1 LIRHALPSYIEI
13 GAALSTTFS
22 KLWSIFIVAA
32 TDPLAGDVI
41 CVLDALDEC
50 NEQEQQR
57 LIKALENFC
66 LHQRTLFSAS
76 RLKFLIISRPYF
88 EIRREF
94 DELLKASNNIEL
106 AGNDESASIKKEID
120 LVIKDRVAHLAQ
132 ENRLAKKVKDHL
144 EKRLLET
151 EHRTYLWLRLLWEII
166 RKKLTGTIIEM
177 NELIDNLPTG
187 ILDAYETLLQKCPEP
202 LFARKVLQIVLVAGR
217 PLTLNEMDVALN
229 VNEQTSSYIN
239 LELEGPSRLQE
250 TLPSRCGLI
259 VSIIQSKVYFIHQTA
274 KEFLLG
280 KVGIHPPAERT
291 WQQSL
296 SIKESHCLMSE
307 ICLRSITFSEIQLD
321 RVNLCN
327 ALLPEDEREM
337 KPNEYCQ
344 NYVFLSYSAI
354 YWAEHYRDTNNS
366 KGIKIV
372 GRLLDTSDCCSII
385 GKYKSDYGTT
395 LHAASAGGHEK
406 IVQILLAK
414 KVDVNTQGGRYGT
427 ALTAASAEGHEKIV
441 QILLAKKVDVNA
453 QGGYYGT
460 ALAAASLRGHEKI
473 VQILLAKKVDVNAQ
487 GGYYGTALAA
497 ASLRGHE
504 KIVQILLA
512 KKVDVNTQGGRY
524 GTALAAASAEDHEKI
539 VQILLNK
546 KANVNAQGGV
556 HGTALAA
563 ASRGGHEKIVQIL
576 LNKKVDVNAQGG
588 VHGTAL
594 ATASLEG
601 HEKIVQ
607 ILLNKKADVNA
618 PGGSYY
624 DTALAAASLG
634 GQEKIVQILLDKKA
648 DVNAHGE
655 AYGTALAAASRGG
668 HEKIVQILLDKKADV
683 NAHGGHYG
691 TALAAASA
699 EGHEKIVQILL
710 NKKADVNAHGGIYD
724 DTALATASAE
734 GHEKIVQILLNKK
747 ADVNA
752 HGGHYGTAL
761 AAASAGGHEKIVQI
775 LLDKKADVNAHGGV
789 YGPALAAASAG
800 GHEKIVQILLNNGA
814 KSVEELAEAPA
825 EAPPSEARPAK
836 RARIIIRPP
845 AATLFSSPRRRGGAR
860 GGGARRGGRGGGE
873 G

>member
-1 LIRHALPSYIEI
+1 MIRHALPSYIEI

-473 VQILLAKKVDVNAQ
+473 VQILLNKNVDVNAQ
-487 GGYYGTALAA
+487 GGY
-497 ASLRGHE
+497 
-504 KIVQILLA
+504 
-512 KKVDVNTQGGRY
+512 Y

-648 DVNAHGE
+648 DVNAHG
-655 AYGTALAAASRGG
+655 
-668 HEKIVQILLDKKADV
+668 
-683 NAHGGHYG
+683 
-691 TALAAASA
+691 
-699 EGHEKIVQILL
+699 
-710 NKKADVNAHGGIYD
+710 
-724 DTALATASAE
+724 
-734 GHEKIVQILLNKK
+734 
-747 ADVNA
+747 
-752 HGGHYGTAL
+752 GHYGTAL

>member
-473 VQILLAKKVDVNAQ
+473 VQILLNKNVDVNAQ
-487 GGYYGTALAA
+487 GGY
-497 ASLRGHE
+497 
-504 KIVQILLA
+504 
-512 KKVDVNTQGGRY
+512 Y

-648 DVNAHGE
+648 DVNAHG
-655 AYGTALAAASRGG
+655 
-668 HEKIVQILLDKKADV
+668 
-683 NAHGGHYG
+683 
-691 TALAAASA
+691 
-699 EGHEKIVQILL
+699 
-710 NKKADVNAHGGIYD
+710 
-724 DTALATASAE
+724 
-734 GHEKIVQILLNKK
+734 
-747 ADVNA
+747 
-752 HGGHYGTAL
+752 GHYGTAL

>member
-1 LIRHALPSYIEI
+1 MIRHALPSYIEI

-473 VQILLAKKVDVNAQ
+473 VQILLAKKVDVN
-487 GGYYGTALAA
+487 
-497 ASLRGHE
+497 
-504 KIVQILLA
+504 
-512 KKVDVNTQGGRY
+512 TQGGRY

>member
-1 LIRHALPSYIEI
+1 LFTSQPQLIRHALPSYDEI

-22 KLWSIFIVAA
+22 KLWSIFILAA
-32 TDPLAGDVI
+32 TDSLAGDVI

-66 LHQRTLFSAS
+66 LHQQTLFSAS

-106 AGNDESASIKKEID
+106 AGNDESASIKREID
-120 LVIKDRVAHLAQ
+120 LVIKHQVGRLAQ
-132 ENRLAKKVKDHL
+132 ENRLAKKVTYHL

-166 RKKLTGTIIEM
+166 RKKLTGTIIEI
-177 NELIDNLPTG
+177 NELIDELPAD
-187 ILDAYETLLQKCPEP
+187 IQDAYETLLQRCPQP

-217 PLTLNEMDVALN
+217 PLTLDEMDVALN
-229 VNEQTSSYIN
+229 VNKQTSSYTN
-239 LELEGPSRLQE
+239 LEREGFSRLQE
-250 TLPSRCGLI
+250 TLPSRCGLM
-259 VSIIQSKVYFIHQTA
+259 VSIIQSKVYFIHQTV

-280 KVGIHPPAERT
+280 KVGINPPAERI

-296 SIKESHCLMSE
+296 SLEESHCLVAE

-321 RVNLCN
+321 RANLCN
-327 ALLPEDEREM
+327 ALLPKNDREM
-337 KPNEYCQ
+337 EPNEYCQ

-354 YWAEHYRDTNNS
+354 YWAEHYCNTNNS
-366 KGIKIV
+366 KGMKIV
-372 GRLLDTSDCCSII
+372 ERLLDTSDCCSII
-385 GKYKSDYGTT
+385 GQDDCDYGTT

-406 IVQILLAK
+406 IVQILLDK
-414 KVDVNTQGGRYGT
+414 K
-427 ALTAASAEGHEKIV
+427 A
-441 QILLAKKVDVNA
+441 DVNA
-453 QGGYYGT
+453 QGGAY
-460 ALAAASLRGHEKI
+460 
-473 VQILLAKKVDVNAQ
+473 
-487 GGYYGTALAA
+487 
-497 ASLRGHE
+497 
-504 KIVQILLA
+504 
-512 KKVDVNTQGGRY
+512 
-524 GTALAAASAEDHEKI
+524 
-539 VQILLNK
+539 
-546 KANVNAQGGV
+546 
-556 HGTALAA
+556 GTALAA
-563 ASRGGHEKIVQIL
+563 ASRGGHEKIVRIL

-618 PGGSYY
+618 QGEDYY

-648 DVNAHGE
+648 DVNAHGG

-668 HEKIVQILLDKKADV
+668 HEKIVQILLNKKADV

-724 DTALATASAE
+724 DTALAAASAE

-752 HGGHYGTAL
+752 QGGAHGTAL

-775 LLDKKADVNAHGGV
+775 LLDKKADINAHGGV
-789 YGPALAAASAG
+789 YGTALTTASAG

-845 AATLFSSPRRRGGAR
+845 AATLSASPRRR
-860 GGGARRGGRGGGE
+860 
-873 G
+873 

>member
-473 VQILLAKKVDVNAQ
+473 VQILLNKNVDVNAQ
-487 GGYYGTALAA
+487 GGY
-497 ASLRGHE
+497 
-504 KIVQILLA
+504 
-512 KKVDVNTQGGRY
+512 Y

-699 EGHEKIVQILL
+699 
-710 NKKADVNAHGGIYD
+710 
-724 DTALATASAE
+724 
-734 GHEKIVQILLNKK
+734 
-747 ADVNA
+747 
-752 HGGHYGTAL
+752 
-761 AAASAGGHEKIVQI
+761 GGHEKIVQI

>member
-473 VQILLAKKVDVNAQ
+473 VQILLNKNVDVNAQ
-487 GGYYGTALAA
+487 GGY
-497 ASLRGHE
+497 
-504 KIVQILLA
+504 
-512 KKVDVNTQGGRY
+512 Y

-699 EGHEKIVQILL
+699 
-710 NKKADVNAHGGIYD
+710 
-724 DTALATASAE
+724 
-734 GHEKIVQILLNKK
+734 
-747 ADVNA
+747 
-752 HGGHYGTAL
+752 
-761 AAASAGGHEKIVQI
+761 GGHEKIVQI

-845 AATLFSSPRRRGGAR
+845 AVTLFSSPRRRGGAR